1 MLALIA
7 AWALSGE
14 GFFGGRELDFWGT
27 RRAAPRPAAEAELW
41 ADSTAPAPVKRLLDA
56 PTAGNARAYLDWQ
69 AARLRRLREAVE
81 AVEAAGLRPAEA
93 AAAAAAL
100 AARPPG
106 EAILYFSRPG
116 CRWCVL
122 QDRELEGLPVVR
134 VPEGSPLWERHGIEA
149 TPTLVVRGRALRG
162 FTPRAR
168 IERELARE

>member
-7 AWALSGE
+7 AWALSGD
-14 GFFGGRELDFWGT
+14 GFFGGREVDFWGT

-56 PTAGNARAYLDWQ
+56 PTAENARAYLDWQ

-81 AVEAAGLRPAEA
+81 AVEALG
-93 AAAAAAL
+93 
-100 AARPPG
+100 RPPG
-106 EAILYFSRPG
+106 DAILYFSRPG

-134 VPEGSPLWERHGIEA
+134 VPEGSPLWDRHGVEA